1 MVKAV
6 ISVVGNDKVGIIAR
20 VSAKIAEHN
29 VNILDIT
36 QTVMQDYFTMIML
49 VDVEK
54 LNVKFADFAEIM
66 GKYGDEIGMNIRV
79 QHEDIFNS
87 MHRI

>member
-1 MVKAV
+1 MIKAV
-6 ISVVGNDKVGIIAR
+6 ITVVGHDKVGIIAS
-20 VSAKIAEHN
+20 VSAKLAEFN

-36 QTVMQDYFTMIML
+36 QTVMQDYFTMIMML
-49 VDVEK
+49 DVSG
-54 LNVKFADFAEIM
+54 LNVEFGDFSDKM
-66 GKYGDEIGMNIRV
+66 SVLGDEIGMKIKV